1 MRDKT
6 KCRCSCRTVAVRVLI
21 ETGRVLARTRS
32 GLDLSRVLS
41 GRFRILDHF
50 TVLDTACY
58 LQLAIHGSEVN
69 Q

>member
-6 KCRCSCRTVAVRVLI
+6 KCRCSCRTVAVRVFI
-21 ETGRVLARTRS
+21 GTGRVLARTRS
-32 GLDLSRVLS
+32 GLDLSRVLG
-41 GRFRILDHF
+41 GRSRILDQLA
-50 TVLDTACY
+50 VLDTACD